1 MKIGIIV
8 IFRNNVDE
16 IDVEAISK
24 NLNFLGDVVV
34 CLVDNKS
41 SDGTLKKLK
50 EIRDNLKGV

>member
-24 NLNFLGDVVV
+24 NLSFLNPCSGG
-34 CLVDNKS
+34 
-41 SDGTLKKLK
+41 SDTKAQ
-50 EIRDNLKGV
+50 EE